1 MKKSL
6 KRGRQYKYL
15 YFIKYQNNDGE
26 IVSVISESLKEIKSI
41 NMCKSLIDITG
52 VQSLDCHAKV
62 IDITYGV
69 KRRIK

>member
-15 YFIKYQNNDGE
+15 YFIKYQTNDGE
-26 IVSVISESLKEIKSI
+26 IISVISESSKEIKSI
-41 NMCKSLIDITG
+41 NMFQSLIDTAG
-52 VQSLDCHAKV
+52 DQCLDCDAKV
-62 IDITYGV
+62 IDITYVG

>member
-15 YFIKYQNNDGE
+15 YFIKYQTNDGE

-41 NMCKSLIDITG
+41 NMCQSLIDITG
-52 VQSLDCHAKV
+52 DQSLDCDAKV
-62 IDITYGV
+62 IDISFVG

>member
-15 YFIKYQNNDGE
+15 YFIKYQTNDGE
-26 IVSVISESLKEIKSI
+26 IITVISESSKEIKSI
-41 NMCKSLIDITG
+41 NMCQMLIDTAG
-52 VQSLDCHAKV
+52 DQCLDCDAKV
-62 IDITYGV
+62 IDISFVG

>member
-15 YFIKYQNNDGE
+15 YFIKYQTNDGE
-26 IVSVISESLKEIKSI
+26 IVSVISESLKEMKSI
-41 NMCKSLIDITG
+41 NTCQMLIDTAG
-52 VQSLDCHAKV
+52 DQCLDCDAKV
-62 IDITYGV
+62 IDISFVG